1 MAITQP
7 TPFLAQQE
15 AEETAALAGNAAGL
29 EASRMASQPGY
40 AEREFSRTQQQG
52 FYDNVGGAFKGT
64 DLWKLGRYVGD
75 EQTAIQGYLEKQ
87 GYGIAAAPLS
97 WLAAIAGSTLDDKNY
112 DKSKHAKAL
121 TEGVPVEHWDS
132 VLAYDSLQE
141 AQMARA
147 RIISDTAREQRLA
160 AQKSS
165 TSSIAMIAGGFIDV
179 DLPLIL
185 ASGGYYGAAKV
196 GRAAYRAGRYLGL
209 SAKAAQRTVNV
220 VDGMA
225 AGAQAGAIIAAAGA
239 IADDRAGV
247 DTAIRAVLTGA
258 TTGGA
263 LGVFMT
269 HAGKKVVND
278 LKAIQDRN
286 LVERPMTEVDTEL
299 DARLDE
305 GWIDVDGTLSAEQ
318 QLAYETLEAPGPQPV
333 KSLSAAAVPYTSG
346 LKSPTE
352 NMLPEHRVF
361 LQRASDWMDRTG
373 ARKELQ
379 DLDNTVFGKL
389 MTGHFSVKAGL
400 LGTAINGAEKVAT
413 RFVNSMGNDVMGMY
427 RSKSN
432 GANWFAMNV
441 LESPSTYGRGQVSA
455 SAAALDA
462 TAERRLA
469 SHTLRMP
476 MVAWEWAKANGKTM
490 RMLGRDTGVGISVD
504 GAKALYREVM
514 LNFNDIKLGRAARS
528 AGNRHVDE
536 IVGMVQKEMEDALNW
551 MKGYGKST
559 AVKGTENLMPEPGYV
574 PQRANGKA
582 MYDAVMQGRTTR
594 ENIEAAF
601 TSGYAAAGL
610 PVDIA
615 EKIAKANVGRAM
627 AREGDVDTS
636 LIDLLQEDGRIFLRE
651 RLENQG
657 FPQGEIDTIMDKL
670 TGLQAMTGQP
680 GFTKH
685 RNDLDMDIPVTM
697 LDGSSMSIVDFLDH
711 DLPNMLQRYR
721 KGVSGAGALAKKG
734 IRSRKDRDTIIGA
747 IQAEQRAL
755 GEDGIP
761 TDKLKAMLSDFDAGP
776 AHGYYDGRTNKGIS
790 APISVGKAVANL
802 SLLGNLGF
810 AQMIDSANS
819 IAADGLANWWRH
831 STAGKR
837 LGDELGRID
846 SQIKDDL
853 IVLQGTIGQDH
864 HMFREHVHLDEIA
877 ERDAGAFVQGLRKVT
892 GNMQFVQ
899 GYTSMFNAVRG
910 HQQVVGAMVLTNK
923 VLRSIRDKTN
933 GERIKYDFGID
944 EGMQDELRDLMDS
957 GIIEFEDVV
966 GKGGSTHNYVSRL
979 NPEQWGQQLRDNF
992 GAVMVRAQDTNTM
1005 RAMAGETDVWARTEW
1020 GTVLSHLKMFPLL
1033 AIPKQMMRNGRFMDA
1048 QTMGS
1053 LMYGMATAYM
1063 VMKVRDA
1070 VTGKERTEAQQ
1081 AMNAVG
1087 YSSMMGWLPMV
1098 WDPAMTMLGLD
1109 DYRMQRYGRHYES
1122 QIPALE
1128 VANKMMRIPGAA
1140 LNLLGGNHLNGDDKQ
1155 ALLAIPFM
1163 RTLGIGEWAIDSIN
1177 PDKSGAAAAMP
1188 AMP

>member
-1 MAITQP
+1 MATTQP

-15 AEETAALAGNAAGL
+15 AEDTAALAGNAAGL
-29 EASRMASQPGY
+29 EASRLASQPGY
-40 AEREFSRTQQQG
+40 AEREYSRKMQQS
-52 FYDNVGGAFKGT
+52 FYNNVGDAFKGT
-64 DLWKLGRYVGD
+64 ALWKIGRYVGQ
-75 EQTAIQGYLEKQ
+75 EHVAIQGYLENQ
-87 GYGIAAAPLS
+87 GYGVAAAPLS
-97 WLAAIAGSTLDDKNY
+97 WIAAIAGSTLDDKNY
-112 DKSKHAKAL
+112 DKAKNAKAL
-121 TEGVPVEHWDS
+121 TEGVPVEYWDS
-132 VLAYDSLQE
+132 VLAYDNLQE
-141 AQMARA
+141 AQMARG
-147 RIISDTAREQRLA
+147 RIIADTTREQKLM

-165 TSSIAMIAGGFIDV
+165 TSSIAMVAGGFVDV
-179 DLPLIL
+179 DLPLML

-196 GRAAYRAGRYLGL
+196 GRAAYKAGRYLGMG
-209 SAKAAQRTVNV
+209 SKAAQRAVNV

-225 AGAQAGAIIAAAGA
+225 AGAQAGALVAGA
-239 IADDRAGV
+239 EYATDDRAGV
-247 DTAIRAVLTGA
+247 DTVIRSVLMGA

-269 HAGKKVVND
+269 QAGKKVVND
-278 LKAIQDRN
+278 LKAIQDKN
-286 LVERPMTEVDTEL
+286 IIERPMTEVDTEL
-299 DARLDE
+299 DSRLDE
-305 GWIDVDGTLSAEQ
+305 GWIDVDGSLSAEQ

-333 KSLSAAAVPYTSG
+333 KSVGAAAVPYTSG

-361 LQRASDWMDRTG
+361 LQRASDWMDRSG

-389 MTGHFSVKAGL
+389 MTGHFAAKAGL
-400 LGTAINGAEKVAT
+400 VGAAINGAAKIAS
-413 RFVNSMGNDVMGMY
+413 RFVNSMGNDVMGLY

-455 SAAALDA
+455 SAASLDSN
-462 TAERRLA
+462 AERRLA
-469 SHTLRMP
+469 SHTLRLP
-476 MVAWEWAKANGKTM
+476 MVAWDWAKANGKTQ
-490 RMLGRDTGVGISVD
+490 RMLGRGTGVGISAD

-514 LNFNDIKLGRAARS
+514 LNFNDIKLGRAPRS

-536 IVGMVQKEMEDALNW
+536 IVGMVQREMEDALNW

-559 AVKGTENLMPEPGYV
+559 SVKGTENLMPEPGYV

-582 MYDAVMQGRTTR
+582 MYDAVMTGKTTR

-601 TSGYAAAGL
+601 TNGYAAAGL
-610 PVDIA
+610 PVDVA
-615 EKIAKANVGRAM
+615 EKIAKANVGRAI

-670 TGLQAMTGQP
+670 TGLQAMAGQP

-697 LDGSSMSIVDFLDH
+697 LDGSSMSIVDFLDY

-776 AHGYYDGRTNKGIS
+776 SHGYYDGRTNKGIS

-810 AQMIDSANS
+810 AQMIDSANA

-923 VLRSIRDKTN
+923 VLRSIRDNTD

-957 GIIEFEDVV
+957 GIIEFEAVV

-979 NPEQWGQQLRDNF
+979 NPDQWGQQLRDNF

-1053 LMYGMATAYM
+1053 LMYGMAAAYM

-1109 DYRMQRYGRHYES
+1109 DYRMQRYGRHYEA
-1122 QIPALE
+1122 QIPAVE
-1128 VANKMMRIPGAA
+1128 VANRVMRIPGAA

-1177 PDKSGAAAAMP
+1177 PDKQ
-1188 AMP
+1188 

>member
-1 MAITQP
+1 MTITP
-7 TPFLAQQE
+7 STPFLAQQE
-15 AEETAALAGNAAGL
+15 AEDTAALAGNAAGL
-29 EASRMASQPGY
+29 EASRLASQPGY
-40 AEREFSRTQQQG
+40 AEREYSRDQQQG
-52 FYDNVGGAFKGT
+52 FVENLKSAAKGTAAFKA
-64 DLWKLGRYVGD
+64 GRYVAD
-75 EQTAIQGYLEKQ
+75 EHVAIQGYLEKQ

-97 WLAAIAGSTLDDKNY
+97 WLAAIAGATLDDKNY
-112 DKSKHAKAL
+112 NKAQHATAL

-147 RIISDTAREQRLA
+147 RIISDTAREQRLM

-196 GRAAYRAGRYLGL
+196 GRAAYQAGRYLGL

-225 AGAQAGAIIAAAGA
+225 AGAQAGAIIATAEYAT
-239 IADDRAGV
+239 DDRAGV
-247 DTAIRAVLTGA
+247 DTVIRSVLTGA

-278 LKAIQDRN
+278 LKAIQDKN
-286 LVERPMTEVDTEL
+286 IIERPMTEVDTEL

-305 GWIDVDGTLSAEQ
+305 GWIDVDGSLSAEQ

-333 KSLSAAAVPYTSG
+333 KSLSAAVVPYTSG

-373 ARKELQ
+373 ARQELQ

-389 MTGHFSVKAGL
+389 MTGHFSAKAGL
-400 LGTAINGAEKVAT
+400 MGSAINGAEKVAT

-476 MVAWEWAKANGKTM
+476 MVAWDWAKDNGKTQ
-490 RMLGRDTGVGISVD
+490 RMLGRDTGVGISKD

-514 LNFNDIKLGRAARS
+514 LNFNDIKLGRTARS

-536 IVGMVQKEMEDALNW
+536 IVKMIQREMEDALNW
-551 MKGYGKST
+551 MKGYGRST

-601 TSGYAAAGL
+601 TNGYAAAGL
-610 PVDIA
+610 PVDVA

-670 TGLQAMTGQP
+670 NGLQAMAGQP

-697 LDGSSMSIVDFLDH
+697 LDGSSMSIVDFLDY

-776 AHGYYDGRTNKGIS
+776 SHGYYDGKTNKGIS

-802 SLLGNLGF
+802 SLLDNLGF
-810 AQMIDSANS
+810 PQMIDSANA

-831 STAGKR
+831 STASKR

-846 SQIKDDL
+846 SQVKDDL

-877 ERDAGAFVQGLRKVT
+877 ERDASAFVRGLRKVT

-910 HQQVVGAMVLTNK
+910 HQQVVGALVLTNK

-933 GERIKYDFGID
+933 GARIKYDFGID

-957 GIIEFEDVV
+957 GVIEFEDVV
-966 GKGGSTHNYVSRL
+966 GKNGSTHNYVSRL

-1033 AIPKQMMRNGRFMDA
+1033 AVPKQMMRNGRFMDA

-1053 LMYGMATAYM
+1053 LMYGMAVAYM

-1122 QIPALE
+1122 QVPALE
-1128 VANKMMRIPGAA
+1128 VANKMIRIPGAA

-1163 RTLGIGEWAIDSIN
+1163 RTLGMGEWAIDSIN
-1177 PDKSGAAAAMP
+1177 PDKPGAAGIAAAP
-1188 AMP
+1188 

>member
-1 MAITQP
+1 MATTIT
-7 TPFLAQQE
+7 TPFLDQQA
-15 AEETAALAGNAAGL
+15 AEENAALAGNAAGL
-29 EASRMASQPGY
+29 EASRLASQPGY
-40 AEREFSRTQQQG
+40 AEREFVRTKQQG
-52 FYDNVGGAFKGT
+52 FVDNVVDAFKGIA
-64 DLWKLGRYVGD
+64 LYKVGRYTSD
-75 EQTAIQGYLEKQ
+75 EHVALQGYLEKQ
-87 GYGIAAAPLS
+87 GYGVAAAPLS
-97 WLAAIAGSTLDDKNY
+97 WIAAIAGSTLDDKNY
-112 DKSKHAKAL
+112 DKAANVKAL

-132 VLAYDSLQE
+132 VMAYDSLQE

-147 RIISDTAREQRLA
+147 RIIADTNREQTLA
-160 AQKSS
+160 SQKSS
-165 TSSIAMIAGGFIDV
+165 TSTLATIAGGFLDV
-179 DLPLIL
+179 DLPLTVL
-185 ASGGYYGAAKV
+185 SGGYWGAAKV
-196 GRAAYRAGRYLGL
+196 AATTFKTSRYIGM
-209 SAKAAQRTVNV
+209 SVKTAQRAVNI
-220 VDGMA
+220 VDGIA
-225 AGAQAGAIIAAAGA
+225 AGAQAGAMVAAAEYSV
-239 IADDRAGV
+239 DDRANV
-247 DTAIRAVLTGA
+247 DTFVRSVLTGA

-286 LVERPMTEVDTEL
+286 IVERPMTEVDTEL

-305 GWIDVDGTLSAEQ
+305 GWIDVDGSLSAEH
-318 QLAYETLEAPGPQPV
+318 QLAYDTLEVPGPQPAQ
-333 KSLSAAAVPYTSG
+333 SIGAAVVPYTSG

-361 LQRASDWMDRTG
+361 LQRASDWMDRSG
-373 ARKELQ
+373 ARQELQ

-389 MTGHFSVKAGL
+389 MTGHFSAKAGL
-400 LGTAINGAEKVAT
+400 MGSAINGAEKVAT
-413 RFVNSMGNDVMGMY
+413 RFVNSMGNDVMGLY

-462 TAERRLA
+462 TAERLLA

-476 MVAWEWAKANGKTM
+476 MVAWDWAKANGKTQ
-490 RMLGRDTGVGISVD
+490 RMLGRGTGVGISKD
-504 GAKALYREVM
+504 GAKALYREVV
-514 LNFNDIKLGRAARS
+514 LNFNDIKMGRAPRS

-536 IVGMVQKEMEDALNW
+536 IVGMVQREMEDSLNW
-551 MKGYGKST
+551 LKGYGKST
-559 AVKGTENLMPEPGYV
+559 AVKGTENLMPDPGYI

-601 TSGYAAAGL
+601 ATGYAASGA
-610 PVDIA
+610 PQDIA
-615 EKIAKANVGRAM
+615 EILAKANVGRAI

-657 FPQGEIDTIMDKL
+657 LPQGEIDTIMDKL
-670 TGLQAMTGQP
+670 TGLQAMAGQP

-697 LDGSSMSIVDFLDH
+697 LDGSSMLLVDFIDH

-755 GEDGIP
+755 GEDAIP

-776 AHGYYDGRTNKGIS
+776 SHGYYDGKTNKGIS

-810 AQMIDSANS
+810 AQMIDSANA

-837 LGDELGRID
+837 LGDELGRIN
-846 SQIKDDL
+846 SQVKDDL
-853 IVLQGTIGQDH
+853 IVLQGTIGQDQ
-864 HMFREHVHLDEIA
+864 HMYREHVHLDEIA
-877 ERDAGAFVQGLRKVT
+877 ERDAGAFLQGLRKVT

-910 HQQVVGAMVLTNK
+910 HQQVLGALVLTNK

-979 NPEQWGQQLRDNF
+979 NPEQWGQQLRHNF

-1020 GTVLSHLKMFPLL
+1020 GTILSHLKMFPLL

-1053 LMYGMATAYM
+1053 LMYGMAAAYM

-1098 WDPAMTMLGLD
+1098 WDPAMTMLGMD
-1109 DYRMQRYGRHYES
+1109 DYRMQRYGRQYEA

-1128 VANKMMRIPGAA
+1128 VANKMMRIPGAVG
-1140 LNLLGGNHLNGDDKQ
+1140 NLLGGNHLNGDDKQ

-1177 PDKSGAAAAMP
+1177 PDKK
-1188 AMP
+1188 